1 MSEFYSDSETSLP
14 SSPNSTR
21 DVYVTTIDGIPVFY
35 SYSHDEAISRVK
47 EDVHS
52 ILKDGHTTPRYSI
65 IRVKSIDSSVFS
77 RK

>member
-21 DVYVTTIDGIPVFY
+21 DVYVTVIDGIPVFY
-35 SYSHDEAISRVK
+35 SYSHEEAIARVK
-47 EDVHS
+47 VDVHS

-65 IRVKSIDSSVFS
+65 IRVKSIDSSVFN